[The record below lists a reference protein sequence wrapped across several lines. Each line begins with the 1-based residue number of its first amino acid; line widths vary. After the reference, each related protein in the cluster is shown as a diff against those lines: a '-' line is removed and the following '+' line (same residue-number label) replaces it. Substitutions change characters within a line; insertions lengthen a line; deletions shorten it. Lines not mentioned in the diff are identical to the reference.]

1 MRSKLLFNNSNNNN
15 NGKEWQVL
23 VWDAT
28 CSDTFAP
35 SFLARATSQAADER
49 KKSKYACLDQCHL
62 FAPVSVETFLAQTHR
77 SFCRSWVSEF
87 VRCLPMLM
95 PIAT

>member
-1 MRSKLLFNNSNNNN
+1 MGINNEEQIAINNSNNNN

-35 SFLARATSQAADER
+35 SFLARATSQAGAVAAAADER

-62 FAPVSVETFLAQTHR
+62 FAPVSVETFLAQTH
-77 SFCRSWVSEF
+77 
-87 VRCLPMLM
+87 
-95 PIAT
+95 